1 MKSMLALI
9 LIASCALPAGAANAP
24 SAQPAAKKPASKTAP
39 KAAPKAAPKLTP
51 KAAHKSTPKAAPKP
65 EAKPAAKL
73 ATAVVAPPPAPD
85 SLDEI
90 ALFGLG
96 ASLVAQDDYLHVAA
110 VRPGSRADLAGLKEG
125 DQILRMDGDA
135 SSSSAVATKLRAW
148 TPGTRL
154 ALVIR
159 RGLEVRPLETAQIPP
174 ARDYARSERELSE
187 NEKVLAAERSAQG
200 LSDGRAVVKA
210 VGPLTVPV
218 RADQGLWLR
227 FMKGLPAGLKKG
239 DEVLAEAATGLT
251 VDATLD
257 FMAVPPGSK
266 MRARVLEAVD
276 DGVTRT
282 VRLAFYALDLN
293 GGGTYT
299 TLAYATA
306 VSGDQRMARV
316 AEGGTL
322 VAAAP
327 LPDAK
332 RRAPEPVLDADAR
345 LRVRLLDPLV
355 VDEPPSFWRAGP
367 GLWVKTVE
375 DSGKRLFEI
384 THSIAGRSAENAGL
398 KVGDRLD
405 GIGGHST
412 EKMDFAEAIDRLYGA
427 PGSEVEVSVI
437 RGKSQSIKLKRGLR
451 WSAGKSEPLPHVYN
465 AQ

>member
-1 MKSMLALI
+1 MKIMLALI
-9 LIASCALPAGAANAP
+9 LIASCAITASAANAP
-24 SAQPAAKKPASKTAP
+24 SEQPAAKQTSSKIAPKAAPRSTPKASRKSAP
-39 KAAPKAAPKLTP
+39 KAAPKA
-51 KAAHKSTPKAAPKP
+51 
-65 EAKPAAKL
+65 EAKPAAPV
-73 ATAVVAPPPAPD
+73 AAPPPAAD

-96 ASLVAQDDYLHVAA
+96 ASLVAQDDDLRVAA

-125 DQILRMDGDA
+125 DQILRMGGDA
-135 SSSSAVATKLRAW
+135 SSRAVVAAKLRAW

-159 RGLEVRPLETAQIPP
+159 RGLEVRPLETAPIPP
-174 ARDYARSERELSE
+174 ARDYARSERDLSAH
-187 NEKVLAAERSAQG
+187 EKSLAAERSAQG

-227 FMKGLPAGLKKG
+227 FAKGLPAGLKKG
-239 DEVLAEAATGLT
+239 DEVIAEAATGLT

-257 FMAVPPGSK
+257 FMAVPPSSK

-299 TLAYATA
+299 TLGYATA

-316 AEGGTL
+316 AAGGTL

-332 RRAPEPVLDADAR
+332 RRAAEPVLDADAR

-355 VDEPPSFWRAGP
+355 IDEPPSFWRAGP

-384 THSIAGRSAENAGL
+384 THSIAGRSAESAGL

-405 GIGGHST
+405 AIGGRST

-427 PGSEVEVSVI
+427 PGTEVEVSVI

-451 WSAGKSEPLPHVYN
+451 WSAGKSEPLPPAYN
-465 AQ
+465 AL

>member
-1 MKSMLALI
+1 MKRMLALV
-9 LIASCALPAGAANAP
+9 LIASSALPAAAASVP
-24 SAQPAAKKPASKTAP
+24 TSRPAAKRSSHKTSP
-39 KAAPKAAPKLTP
+39 KAAPKTAPKPAP
-51 KAAHKSTPKAAPKP
+51 KAAAKTSAAV
-65 EAKPAAKL
+65 AVTAPAA
-73 ATAVVAPPPAPD
+73 D
-85 SLDEI
+85 SPDEI

-96 ASLVAQDDYLHVAA
+96 AALVAQDDGLLIAS
-110 VRPGSRADLAGLKEG
+110 VRAGSRADQSGLKYG
-125 DQILRMDGDA
+125 DVLLRVDTDA
-135 SSSSAVATKLRAW
+135 SSRAKVAAALRAW

-154 ALVIR
+154 PLVVR
-159 RGLEVRPLETAQIPP
+159 RGLEIRSLETAAIPP
-174 ARDYARSERELSE
+174 ARDYVRGDHDLSE
-187 NEKVLAAERSAQG
+187 HEMVLAADRSEQAV
-200 LSDGRAVVKA
+200 SDARAVVKA
-210 VGPLTVPV
+210 VGPLTVRV

-227 FMKGLPAGLKKG
+227 FPKGLPAGLKKG
-239 DEVLAEAATGLT
+239 DELIAEAATGLT

-257 FMAVPPGSK
+257 FLAVPPGSK
-266 MRARVLEAVD
+266 LRARVLDAVD

-299 TLAYATA
+299 TLGYATA

-316 AEGGTL
+316 GAGGTL

-332 RRAPEPVLDADAR
+332 RRAAEPVLDADAR

-355 VDEPPSFWRAGP
+355 VDEPPSFWRTGP

-384 THSIAGRSAENAGL
+384 THCIVGRSAETVGL

-405 GIGGHST
+405 AIGGRST

-427 PGSEVEVSVI
+427 PGSEVEVSVL
-437 RGKSQSIKLKRGLR
+437 RGKSQTIKLKRGQR
-451 WSAGKSEPLPHVYN
+451 WSAGKSEPLPPAYN

>member
-1 MKSMLALI
+1 MKRMIALI
-9 LIASCALPAGAANAP
+9 LIASCALPAGAASAP
-24 SAQPAAKKPASKTAP
+24 SAKPAVKQPARKTAP
-39 KAAPKAAPKLTP
+39 KAAPKSA
-51 KAAHKSTPKAAPKP
+51 PKAAPKP
-65 EAKPAAKL
+65 ESKPAA
-73 ATAVVAPPPAPD
+73 AVAAPAPAAD

-96 ASLVAQDDYLHVAA
+96 AALVAQDDDLRVAA

-125 DQILRMDGDA
+125 DRLLRIDADA
-135 SSSSAVATKLRAW
+135 SSRAVVAAKLRAW

-159 RGLEVRPLETAQIPP
+159 RGLEIRPLETAPIPP
-174 ARDYARSERELSE
+174 ARDYARGDRDISEH
-187 NEKVLAAERSAQG
+187 EKALAAARSAQG

-227 FMKGLPAGLKKG
+227 FAKGLPAGLKKG
-239 DEVLAEAATGLT
+239 DEILAEAATGLT

-293 GGGTYT
+293 GGATYT
-299 TLAYATA
+299 TLGYATA

-316 AEGGTL
+316 AAGGTL

-355 VDEPPSFWRAGP
+355 IDEPPSYWRAGP

-384 THSIAGRSAENAGL
+384 THAIVGRSAESAGL
-398 KVGDRLD
+398 KVGDRFD
-405 GIGGHST
+405 AIGGRST

-427 PGSEVEVSVI
+427 PGSEVEVSVL
-437 RGKSQSIKLKRGLR
+437 RGKSQTLKLKRGLR
-451 WSAGKSEPLPHVYN
+451 WSAGKSEPLTPAYN